1 VKSRSAAGL
10 VLCVT
15 LLSAPGAAL
24 AATTG
29 STSASQPGTVAPG
42 AAHDPQ
48 GEPGS
53 ITDTRTHTREPDIS
67 ALFWLPWAYYSI
79 GLGGQV
85 RFEIPILQDGFIPAI
100 NDEFTLEPSFGIA
113 TGCLGC
119 NLGGGVLELA
129 PALYGN
135 WRFHFTPEFDA
146 YFGLGVGVNIGVY
159 SGAGTATGWN
169 PYIDPCVGVTY
180 RFPSSSFAF
189 RGQIGREGLMA
200 GFSFYL

>member
-1 VKSRSAAGL
+1 L

-15 LLSAPGAAL
+15 LLSAPGAAF

-29 STSASQPGTVAPG
+29 SSAP
-42 AAHDPQ
+42 AATQTAQ
-48 GEPGS
+48 GEPGG
-53 ITDTRTHTREPDIS
+53 IMDTRVHTRDPDIS

-79 GLGGQV
+79 GIGGQV
-85 RFEIPILQDGFIPAI
+85 RFEIPILPDGFIPSI

-113 TGCLGC
+113 AGCLSC
-119 NLGGGVLELA
+119 GGTVTELA
-129 PALYGN
+129 PALYAN

-146 YFGLGVGVNIGVY
+146 YFGLGGGVNIALVTGIG
-159 SGAGTATGWN
+159 SATAFN
-169 PYIDPCVGVTY
+169 IYIDPCVGVTY